1 MVASVAVP
9 DIQAIASTVTR
20 MRETQSERDGR
31 YNTVRLVRGGK
42 MAQVFPQAFSDDF
55 PHSVAAN
62 FIDVAARDL
71 AELIAPLPTLGCS
84 AGNATSRTA
93 KDFAT
98 KKTNIGLYYWHCS
111 QLDKQ
116 MFGACDRYVTYGA
129 LPIIIEPDWDEK
141 TPRIYADDPTGAYWL
156 LDRYGNVRVYAKVYR
171 MRAEELAAMFP
182 EAASRITPP
191 PAGIIMLGQGAN
203 DKSKNEMLEVVRY
216 MDAKAHVMF
225 VPSRHNLVLSSH
237 ESMTKRVP
245 VVIAQRPSLDGE
257 TRGQFDD
264 AIYVQM
270 ARAKMALL
278 GLEAAEKSVQAP
290 LALPD
295 DVNQLAVGPD
305 AVIRSRTPEKIR
317 RVGLELSPGALQHAE
332 LLEQEL
338 RTGTRYPEGRS
349 GDSSASVITG
359 RGVQALLGTIDTQV
373 KTAQAILGH
382 ALAKATSIALE
393 MDEALWGNVRKDVG
407 TVVWEGQS
415 FDLTYTP
422 SKDIKGDYAV
432 DCTYGFA
439 AGLGANQ
446 ATVMIEQMIAAKL
459 IDRGTGR
466 RHLPLGED
474 VTKLERAV
482 EVEQMRDAL
491 QQAMLA
497 MGQSLNVLAEQGMD
511 PGPQIVR
518 LASIVQDLQ
527 KGTAIEDAIS
537 AAFAPPPQ
545 QGPPDDGGLG
555 GPGGPPGGGDGGAPA
570 GMQDT
575 NGLPMGTAVPG
586 QAPGG
591 RPPLQMLM
599 AGLSPAGKANLSDN
613 VAQRAPA
620 A

>member
-1 MVASVAVP
+1 
-9 DIQAIASTVTR
+9 
-20 MRETQSERDGR
+20 MRETQAERDGR
-31 YNTVRLVRGGK
+31 YNVVRLVRGGK

-71 AELIAPLPTLGCS
+71 AELTAPLPTLGCS
-84 AGNATSRTA
+84 AGSATSRSA
-93 KDFAT
+93 KDFAA

-116 MFGACDRYVTYGA
+116 MYDGCDRYHTLGA
-129 LPIIIEPDWDEK
+129 LPLIVEPDWDQK
-141 TPRIYADDPTGAYWL
+141 SPRIYADDPTGAYWL
-156 LDRYGNVRVYAKVYR
+156 RDRYGNVTHYAKVYR
-171 MRAEELAAMFP
+171 MRAEELASMFP
-182 EAASRITPP
+182 ALASKITPP
-191 PAGIIMLGQGAN
+191 ATGIVMLGETPKAE
-203 DKSKNEMLEVVRY
+203 NEMLEVVRY
-216 MDAKAHVMF
+216 MDKDRAVMYL
-225 VPSRHNLVLSSH
+225 PSRKNLVLSSYDNPL
-237 ESMTKRVP
+237 SRVP

-257 TRGQFDD
+257 VRGQFDD

-393 MDEALWGNVRKDVG
+393 MDEKLWGNVRKDVG

-415 FDLTYTP
+415 FDLAYTP
-422 SKDIKGDYAV
+422 LKDIKGDYAV

-491 QQAMLA
+491 TQAMMA
-497 MGQSLNVLAEQGMD
+497 MGQSLNVLAEQGID
-511 PGPQIVR
+511 PGPQIIKM
-518 LASIVQDLQ
+518 ASIVQDLQ

-537 AAFAPPPQ
+537 AAFAPAPAAQPPA
-545 QGPPDDGGLG
+545 DGGLG
-555 GPGGPPGGGDGGAPA
+555 GPPQGGDGGAPP

-591 RPPLQMLM
+591 RPPLQLLM
-599 AGLSPAGKANLSDN
+599 AGLSPGGKAQLSDN
-613 VAQRAPA
+613 VASRTPA